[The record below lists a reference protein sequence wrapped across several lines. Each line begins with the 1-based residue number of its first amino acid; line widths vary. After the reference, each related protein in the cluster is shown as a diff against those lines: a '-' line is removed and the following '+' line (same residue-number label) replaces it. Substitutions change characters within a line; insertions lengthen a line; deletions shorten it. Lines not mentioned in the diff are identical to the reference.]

1 MTEAHNTIQPPIS
14 GSDDRSFAAK
24 LFAGEYGLAVT
35 YWALYFV
42 GAAVFFVTG
51 SQAVDEE
58 NWVTYLII
66 VAIMFAYTLLLVIG
80 VRAAYNGP
88 QLWKVVSRTSSIFM
102 IINIMVGIC
111 TLGFIY

>member
-1 MTEAHNTIQPPIS
+1 MTDTHTTTEIHE
-14 GSDDRSFAAK
+14 GDDRSFLAK

-35 YWALYFV
+35 YWILYFI
-42 GAAVFFVTG
+42 GASLFFFTG

-58 NWVTYLII
+58 NWITFLII
-66 VAIMFAYTLLLVIG
+66 VAVMFAYTLLLVVGI
-80 VRAAYNGP
+80 RAAYNGP

-102 IINIMVGIC
+102 IINILVGIC